1 MSRNVIDAVG
11 LGKWL
16 VGFLGLASFTTMYL
30 YLRKRL
36 QRKRLSLFCHLDIQL
51 LNRGAKLSRDAI
63 SGFKETLDDVPAVAI
78 SDDADSNFG

>member
-11 LGKWL
+11 LGEWL

-36 QRKRLSLFCHLDIQL
+36 QRKSLSLFCHLDIQL
-51 LNRGAKLSRDAI
+51 LNRGAKTKSRRNI
-63 SGFKETLDDVPAVAI
+63 RFQR
-78 SDDADSNFG
+78 NFGRRTSRGYF